1 MCLPPAALQE
11 FDECK
16 NCVASCNREG
26 LMKRLDKQQTELE
39 MCEKAL
45 ADYMESKR
53 RAFPRFYFVS
63 SADLLDILS
72 NGNNPVKVMQHMS
85 KCFQVSWAIVQESS
99 SSFFG
104 EWAAWLALEAL
115 AHTSMGA
122 VQQQPSMF
130 GWQPGLAWPG
140 SSWQRQHR
148 PGAAAASVFWH
159 ATGPKAAAEAA
170 NHCFAVCF
178 ATEGSSAVPS
188 KSTP

>member
-85 KCFQVSWAIVQESS
+85 KCFQVSCAIVQESS
-99 SSFFG
+99 SSFIG

-115 AHTSMGA
+115 AHTAWAQCSSSRQCLAG
-122 VQQQPSMF
+122 S
-130 GWQPGLAWPG
+130 LAWPG